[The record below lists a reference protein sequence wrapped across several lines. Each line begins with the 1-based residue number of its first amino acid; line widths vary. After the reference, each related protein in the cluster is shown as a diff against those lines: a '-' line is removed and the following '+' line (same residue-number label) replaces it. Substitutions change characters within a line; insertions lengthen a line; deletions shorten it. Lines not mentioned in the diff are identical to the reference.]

1 MTDSAVLVPR
11 DAATVMLVRDGA
23 TGLEVCMQQR
33 NLNSAFVAGAYVF
46 PGGAV
51 DPGDSGPK
59 IEAICAGRSDADAS
73 GQLGIPSGGLA
84 FWVATIRECFEEAGV
99 LLALDSDDNVV
110 SLADPATADR
120 FADWRHAVN
129 NGEKSIVDL
138 CEAENLR
145 LMTSHIYYFAH
156 WITPEGP
163 PRRYDTR
170 FFVAAA
176 PPEQRPV
183 HDEGETID
191 TIWINPSEALRK
203 QRDREL
209 ELIFPTIRNLDAI
222 SRFDTAADLLA
233 AAAAVDEVVAMLPR
247 IASNTDGMRIFLPG
261 DEGYDDVKDGRMPP
275 GMVDGGR
282 FIEPREIAH

>member
-1 MTDSAVLVPR
+1 
-11 DAATVMLVRDGA
+11 
-23 TGLEVCMQQR
+23 MQRR
-33 NLNSAFVAGAYVF
+33 NLNSAFVGGAYVF

-51 DPGDSGPK
+51 DPADSGPEV
-59 IEAICAGRSDADAS
+59 EAICAGRSDADAS
-73 GQLGIPSGGLA
+73 GQLGIPRGGLA

-99 LLALDSDDNVV
+99 LLAIDADDKVV
-110 SLADPATADR
+110 SLADEATADR

-129 NGEKSIVDL
+129 AGQKSMVEL
-138 CEAENLR
+138 CAAENLR

-170 FFVAAA
+170 FFVTAA

-191 TIWINPSEALRK
+191 TIWISPAEALRK
-203 QRDREL
+203 QRDHEL

-233 AAAAVDEVVAMLPR
+233 AAAAIDEVAAMLPR
-247 IASNTDGMRIFLPG
+247 IARNTDGMRIFLPG
-261 DEGYDDVKDGRMPP
+261 DEGYEDIIDGRMPP
-275 GMVDGGR
+275 GMTDGGR
-282 FIEPREIAH
+282 IIEEREIAH